1 MEDLALINAVKI
13 IFPECT
19 NLLCR
24 FHIDKNVKAKCRSL
38 IGQKN
43 AWDYVMDA
51 WGSLIDSPFKHQFDD
66 CLKKFEIAYSPWP
79 MFVDYVH
86 QTWIIPHKER
96 FVKVWTNK
104 NSLGDLCSVWEAMN
118 NMIMLQ
124 HTEIKASFEA
134 STHVVGHVFKVTI
147 YKRLLGMVSRY
158 ALNHIV
164 VEFEHV
170 HYADKNPSHCGC
182 FIRTTHGLPCACEL
196 SKYVVGT
203 IPLET
208 IHMFWRRLNFSDQGL
223 SEP

>member
-1 MEDLALINAVKI
+1 M
-13 IFPECT
+13 
-19 NLLCR
+19 
-24 FHIDKNVKAKCRSL
+24 DKNTC
-38 IGQKN
+38 I
-43 AWDYVMDA
+43 
-51 WGSLIDSPFKHQFDD
+51 
-66 CLKKFEIAYSPWP
+66 CLLF
-79 MFVDYVH
+79 FVYFIYRVEFAH
-86 QTWIIPHKER
+86 LVLKRLLQ
-96 FVKVWTNK
+96 

-147 YKRLLGMVSRY
+147 YKRLLGMISRY

-170 HYADKNPSHCGC
+170 HYADKNPSNCGC
-182 FIRTTHGLPCACEL
+182 VIRTTHGLPCACEL

-203 IPLET
+203 ISLET
-208 IHMFWRRLNFSDQGL
+208 IHMFWWRLNFSDQGL

>member
-1 MEDLALINAVKI
+1 MNAVKI
-13 IFPECT
+13 IFLECT

-86 QTWIIPHKER
+86 QTWMIPHKER

-104 NSLGDLCSVWEAMN
+104 V
-118 NMIMLQ
+118 I
-124 HTEIKASFEA
+124 
-134 STHVVGHVFKVTI
+134 
-147 YKRLLGMVSRY
+147 VSRY
-158 ALNHIV
+158 LRLTFVFNIHMNLASFPQFMVLVVGIIHI
-164 VEFEHV
+164 FMFSLILLSR
-170 HYADKNPSHCGC
+170 YSQ
-182 FIRTTHGLPCACEL
+182 FCEL
-196 SKYVVGT
+196 MW
-203 IPLET
+203 I
-208 IHMFWRRLNFSDQGL
+208 NFSFRLKEEGGL
-223 SEP
+223 SSWCLTKRAICAYWVTSVKRGTQLA